1 MSEHATTEDDVR
13 QVVLMP
19 HLRVWFDR
27 QRSWHR
33 DRVRVHGE
41 TRWVADGTPA
51 EVTIYLEAAAGGRG
65 RELQRGDAQIL
76 GGRLVGPDSARGFE
90 HRLEWRLGET
100 ELGAGGLVARVLVP
114 AYALSAASQ
123 TLPLDLQPFTISG

>member
-1 MSEHATTEDDVR
+1 MSEHATSEDDTR

-41 TRWVADGTPA
+41 TRWVADGTAA
-51 EVTIYLEAAAGGRG
+51 EVTIYLEADGGGRG
-65 RELQRGDAQIL
+65 RELHRGEAQIL

-90 HRLEWRLGET
+90 HRLDWRIGEA

-123 TLPLDLQPFTISG
+123 TLPLDLQAFTISG